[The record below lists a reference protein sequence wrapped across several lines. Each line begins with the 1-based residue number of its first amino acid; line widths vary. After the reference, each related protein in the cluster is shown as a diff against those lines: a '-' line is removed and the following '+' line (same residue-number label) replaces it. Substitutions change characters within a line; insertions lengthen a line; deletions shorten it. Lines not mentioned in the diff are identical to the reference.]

1 MAKANKEIKEEK
13 EETIDLTLIKEEL
26 KDYVDI
32 KLKNSFNEELERS
45 NRRLI
50 REKNKKILFRNIVIL
65 VLLVIIG
72 LLLYLMYTNK
82 YFHKFFSDSKSE
94 EVVKEEVNK
103 EEEKEEVKEITLDD
117 LIKKYSY
124 LLDKVNMNEKSDYIK
139 DYYEGNLT
147 NELKSYLALSNIDLS
162 KLTIEE
168 DYNIIDTKTIEEE
181 YNKLFSGEFDASSFS
196 YNGVKIRFVSKLES
210 YITDKVL
217 ESSKSNIKREII
229 SIKVDGDKVS
239 IECIEGIIT
248 DGKLLNVVTNKE
260 VSSKNTD
267 LKSHEK
273 DLTKVTYTF
282 NKEKLESI
290 K

>member
-50 REKNKKILFRNIVIL
+50 REKNKKILFRNIVIF

-94 EVVKEEVNK
+94 EVVKEEVKK

-147 NELKSYLALSNIDLS
+147 N
-162 KLTIEE
+162 
-168 DYNIIDTKTIEEE
+168 
-181 YNKLFSGEFDASSFS
+181 
-196 YNGVKIRFVSKLES
+196 
-210 YITDKVL
+210 
-217 ESSKSNIKREII
+217 
-229 SIKVDGDKVS
+229 
-239 IECIEGIIT
+239 
-248 DGKLLNVVTNKE
+248 
-260 VSSKNTD
+260 
-267 LKSHEK
+267 
-273 DLTKVTYTF
+273 
-282 NKEKLESI
+282 
-290 K
+290 